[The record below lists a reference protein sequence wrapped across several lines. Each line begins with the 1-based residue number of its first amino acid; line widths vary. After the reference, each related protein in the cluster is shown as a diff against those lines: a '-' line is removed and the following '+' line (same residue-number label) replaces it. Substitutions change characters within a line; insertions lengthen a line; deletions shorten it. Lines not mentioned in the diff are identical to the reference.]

1 MRFRHA
7 LRSIL
12 PLAAAAALLGA
23 PAFAS
28 AQQGAAPAMQGMQGM
43 KMSAP
48 NDGAAGS
55 TAAFQG
61 ADQKMMQGMSAPPY
75 TGDADKDFVAHMI
88 PHHQGAIDMAEVEL
102 RYGKDPAMKKL
113 AAEIV
118 AAQRTEIRTMKQW
131 QQAH

>member
-1 MRFRHA
+1 
-7 LRSIL
+7 
-12 PLAAAAALLGA
+12 
-23 PAFAS
+23 
-28 AQQGAAPAMQGMQGM
+28 
-43 KMSAP
+43 
-48 NDGAAGS
+48 
-55 TAAFQG
+55 
-61 ADQKMMQGMSAPPY
+61 
-75 TGDADKDFVAHMI
+75 MI

>member
-1 MRFRHA
+1 MTFRHA

-12 PLAAAAALLGA
+12 PLAAAVSLLGA

-48 NDGAAGS
+48 NDGPAGS
-55 TAAFQG
+55 TTAFQN

-113 AAEIV
+113 AAGIV

>member
-1 MRFRHA
+1 MTFQHA

-28 AQQGAAPAMQGMQGM
+28 AQQGAAPAMQGM

-48 NDGAAGS
+48 SDGPAGS
-55 TAAFQG
+55 TTAFQN

-102 RYGKDPAMKKL
+102 RYGKDPAMRKL
-113 AAEIV
+113 AAGIV

>member
-1 MRFRHA
+1 MGWARRE
-7 LRSIL
+7 
-12 PLAAAAALLGA
+12 
-23 PAFAS
+23 
-28 AQQGAAPAMQGMQGM
+28 Q
-43 KMSAP
+43 
-48 NDGAAGS
+48 
-55 TAAFQG
+55 
-61 ADQKMMQGMSAPPY
+61 Y

>member
-1 MRFRHA
+1 MTFRHA

-28 AQQGAAPAMQGMQGM
+28 AQQGAAPAMQGM

-48 NDGAAGS
+48 NDGPAGS
-55 TAAFQG
+55 TAAFQD

-102 RYGKDPAMKKL
+102 RYGKDPAMRKL
-113 AAEIV
+113 AAGIV